1 MQCPGARSIASGLAP
16 PFAGKNAFN
25 HIQKYTRGIIL
36 VNEDEIKSTVAAC
49 FNRGL
54 LIEPAGTAALAAILT
69 GKVSN
74 IIIKLFL
81 NALKFR
87 NLDRLNGKKV
97 YLSLAFR

>member
-81 NALKFR
+81 NAFW
-87 NLDRLNGKKV
+87 V
-97 YLSLAFR
+97 ECI